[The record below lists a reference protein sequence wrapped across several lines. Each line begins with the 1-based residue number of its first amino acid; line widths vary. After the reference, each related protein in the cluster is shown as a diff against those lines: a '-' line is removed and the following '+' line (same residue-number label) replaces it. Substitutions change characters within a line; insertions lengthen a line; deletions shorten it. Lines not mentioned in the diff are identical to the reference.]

1 MVRKRILLKV
11 KQGKG
16 HVQVEYKMNCF
27 SNQELRFL
35 VMNETVVDWCSDIFS
50 RCLAKKILVIV
61 QEIHSTFFESASK
74 FLRYGFL
81 NPIKKIGLIYQQ
93 QTFYNFLIELCWRL
107 LGICLFDGPITINW
121 NDCWETLIT
130 LISEERGPLCLFIS
144 PESFVVTLKIEA
156 LTLYRMTGL
165 F

>member
-1 MVRKRILLKV
+1 MVSVRILSKV

-16 HVQVEYKMNCF
+16 PVHVEYKMNCF

-35 VMNETVVDWCSDIFS
+35 VMNETVVDWCSDIF
-50 RCLAKKILVIV
+50 RDAWQKAFGRRPRNPFHIFWKCEQVLALR
-61 QEIHSTFFESASK
+61 FFESNQKDWPNLSTTK
-74 FLRYGFL
+74 
-81 NPIKKIGLIYQQ
+81 
-93 QTFYNFLIELCWRL
+93 FYNFLIELCWRL

-130 LISEERGPLCLFIS
+130 SISEERGPFCLFIS

-156 LTLYRMTGL
+156 LTLYWMTGL